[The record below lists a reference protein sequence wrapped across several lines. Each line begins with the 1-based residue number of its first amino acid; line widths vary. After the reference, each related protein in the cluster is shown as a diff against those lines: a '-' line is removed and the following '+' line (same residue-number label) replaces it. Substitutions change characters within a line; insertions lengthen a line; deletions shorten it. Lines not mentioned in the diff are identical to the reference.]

1 MEKVQNMNKQYNTHT
16 SDDLPFRTKGVIL
29 YRDKNMKKWRPLP
42 YRIAN
47 LMYRGYLCLGGKGN
61 IIQLSTLFKGNREYY
76 DTLELYNSEVV
87 TEIPAVQFTELIT
100 YFLACVDNNFKT
112 EIIYDTKENYF
123 NFNMNTLRMLEPVDL
138 KRLNKEKE
146 ELNKRHQLDK

>member
-1 MEKVQNMNKQYNTHT
+1 MNKQYNTYT
-16 SDDLPFRTKGVIL
+16 NDDLPFRTKGVIL
-29 YRDKNMKKWRPLP
+29 YRDKNMIKWRPLP
-42 YRIAN
+42 YRVAN

-61 IIQLSTLFKGNREYY
+61 IVQLSTLFKGNREYY
-76 DTLELYNSEVV
+76 DMLELYNSEVA
-87 TEIPAVQFTELIT
+87 TGTPAVQFTELIP
-100 YFLACVDNNFKT
+100 YFLACVDNDFKT

-123 NFNMNTLRMLEPVDL
+123 NFNTNTLRMIEPLDL

>member
-1 MEKVQNMNKQYNTHT
+1 MNMTKEYNIYTR
-16 SDDLPFRTKGVIL
+16 DDLPFKTRGVIL

-61 IIQLSTLFKGNREYY
+61 IVQLSTLFRGNQEYY
-76 DTLELYNSEVV
+76 DTLELYNSDVASG
-87 TEIPAVQFTELIT
+87 TPAVQFTELIT
-100 YFLACVDNNFKT
+100 YFLACVDNNFNT

-123 NFNMNTLRMLEPVDL
+123 NFNKNTLRMLEPVDFR
-138 KRLNKEKE
+138 RLNKEKE
-146 ELNKRHQLDK
+146 ELNKRHQLDN